1 MYKLYVMAAEVV
13 AAEVSVRGWMSAP
26 LPQQLQEFPTL
37 SCEAGGVVF
46 EGRVVVVVV
55 AAAAAA
61 VAAAAQGAE
70 GL

>member
-1 MYKLYVMAAEVV
+1 MAAEVV

-26 LPQQLQEFPTL
+26 LPQQLLRQPLQEFPTL

-55 AAAAAA
+55 AAAA